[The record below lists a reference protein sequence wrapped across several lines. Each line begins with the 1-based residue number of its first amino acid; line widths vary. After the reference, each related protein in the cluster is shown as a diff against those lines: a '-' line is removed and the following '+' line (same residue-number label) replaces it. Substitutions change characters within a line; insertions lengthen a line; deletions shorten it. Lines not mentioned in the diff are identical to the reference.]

1 MPSAGSSPQ
10 SSPTLCRRRLG
21 TELRRLRDEAG
32 LTLQQIATRLYC
44 STSKISRI
52 ETARVTASVR
62 DVRDLLDLYAV
73 DGQQRDDLLQLAL
86 EARQRGP
93 WWHAFKG
100 VQDVRTFF
108 ELERFAVSIC
118 NYECLLIPGLLQTRA
133 YVQRILTSFS
143 PQLSPSE
150 VERMV
155 ELRLLRQST
164 LAGADPSSLEVVVD
178 EAALHR
184 LVGGH
189 EVMSTQLRRL
199 VEIAHRQNVLLQVLP
214 FSAGEHGGMA
224 GSFTILR
231 FPEAVDPELVHLEPP
246 SGELYLERQD
256 LVATYERLF
265 RRLQA
270 RALPPDQSIAL
281 VTRLERSLPSVLHP
295 ENPAIPNH

>member
-1 MPSAGSSPQ
+1 
-10 SSPTLCRRRLG
+10 
-21 TELRRLRDEAG
+21 
-32 LTLQQIATRLYC
+32 
-44 STSKISRI
+44 
-52 ETARVTASVR
+52 
-62 DVRDLLDLYAV
+62 
-73 DGQQRDDLLQLAL
+73 
-86 EARQRGP
+86 
-93 WWHAFKG
+93 
-100 VQDVRTFF
+100 
-108 ELERFAVSIC
+108 
-118 NYECLLIPGLLQTRA
+118 
-133 YVQRILTSFS
+133 
-143 PQLSPSE
+143 
-150 VERMV
+150 MV

-189 EVMSTQLRRL
+189 EVMSAQLRRL
-199 VEIAHRQNVLLQVLP
+199 VEIAHMQQVLLQVLP